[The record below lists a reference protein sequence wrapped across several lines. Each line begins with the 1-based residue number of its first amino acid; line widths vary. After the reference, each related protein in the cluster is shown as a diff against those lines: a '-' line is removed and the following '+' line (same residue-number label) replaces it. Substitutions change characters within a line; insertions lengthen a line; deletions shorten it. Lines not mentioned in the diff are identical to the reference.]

1 MRQLTHKRLTAW
13 LLTLVMALSLLPAA
27 ALADEVDE
35 DLSPPAPQEDYGY
48 VRLVFSEGE
57 QLDLHHGE
65 YITECSPTA
74 EVFGNASEDF
84 ITDGEYAALYYEGR
98 LYHKAAL
105 DGVSINADAVL
116 PAEDFAL
123 VPMGELAA
131 QAPSSGAEPV
141 ALTVEGTN
149 GGTNEGTTEGTTGGT
164 TQETTEG
171 TNEGTTEQQ
180 ETLPPLVPPVMKAPL
195 RAAAEPDKTY
205 GMVVLNFPP
214 LNNESR
220 AIKLYNGQYITECD
234 PDAHVWS
241 GVPHAESDYLV
252 WYLEGILFLNGNLQD
267 VRINLRNAMRYP
279 PKQSVLVCVVNDVVM
294 SGYDVLLD
302 LQDGPDVKLQIDTGK
317 SLTLNLTKTAQSPGR
332 GYAIYGR
339 EGAKLT
345 VCGGGELNINTVG
358 RNEGQ
363 YYAGGIVLSGGL
375 TLEDDRGSPYVNIK
389 VTGGTSGFN
398 GDRAFGI
405 DASSVK
411 EKDDST
417 LKITIESGRDFDP
430 ENEGWTKPKNTIQ
443 KNYAISAGTMEVLG
457 KASVEIVSK
466 KNVVTDVLL
475 GGGDGT
481 ALKVDTEGYFNI
493 WNQGN
498 IVRYPET
505 DTYHTHHDHP
515 YTNIQTGE
523 DAKVELIRAE
533 QGVSI
538 NSESTRIE
546 YWATEGSDSWAIIA
560 KEIVLGPDMYQGSC
574 PYEAVSE
581 NGTEYYRGEFNYIW
595 SPTGVA
601 TVKVSRGLIMD
612 HEVPPGASSSV
623 CFAKVIEP
631 KHEDTHVV
639 RKGDELKLTAPT
651 GKGTFLCWYDALHPE
666 GSGNGTSW
674 TNTTQ
679 TFSNIQRDMVLVPVR
694 DPMTTGPNLS
704 PVSYTTEYDSDTG
717 TTTRYAYQDM
727 TFAKED
733 SISNGSG
740 GYRVMLVP
748 AQLPRYG
755 ENTYASKDLKGRP
768 VMGLRNSRLYADAKP
783 SGAYGTTLAW
793 ENIPEGSYRIAY
805 DDDETGRCYF
815 SKPFTFNPP
824 VAPPYI
830 APGSGISDTNNH
842 VPETV
847 TLTVER
853 NKHIEYRVWN
863 SSTNKWSNL
872 QTYTGPFPVDVSVS
886 NDVRI
891 EAYAGASILGIK
903 SEAYYAVRPTGAPT
917 VKYGDTVLS
926 EDSVPRYFSG
936 AIELTVEAPEGYE
949 IWYREDQT
957 PAEGSNSAE
966 VIGTR
971 VKNGKAIIT
980 DSGNSGKVYFKLA
993 KTFTVNGRDYR
1004 KLSHNYAVVHLT
1016 KLIGLPTPEVTV
1028 TPKNGGAPL
1037 KPSGPNTYTIKEF
1050 VNVALAKS
1058 SVWPLNATM
1067 AYAYNS
1073 STSPQNAVPYTV
1085 PFEVRGE
1092 KTISVF
1098 TRVPKAGGGYD
1109 YKRENYTFKVDP
1121 SVKKVLLVV
1130 RNATA
1135 YDSDGNVLPNTSTS
1149 GANVSIGARIRVVS
1163 NVPSGKIFKNWSAN
1177 GIYDTPSD
1185 KFKEELFFTM
1195 PDRSNNYNM
1204 LILEAEFADQSEAS
1218 ITGDTKVL
1226 LTMGKTQYNGNDV
1239 IMQGTVGD
1247 SVDLFI
1253 NQSEGVD
1260 YHALRTISYQWWEGE
1275 SVGTV
1280 DNALPTWA
1288 TFDKSKTYTVKV
1300 TITANKGT
1308 KFADYAGVQFG
1319 TYGSFLKM
1327 KDVTRSSGG
1336 KSLTFT
1342 ATPLREMNLTLPT
1355 LHEGDSLSKVQE
1367 SFNTQLSPMGYEVE
1381 QLTWES
1387 GTPAIAGSAGT
1398 NYRINTLKLKLKQNC
1413 PLRDNKVVIDGTY
1426 CFHKSDSNGSLVVLD
1441 GSKKITVI
1449 VKSKGVSVS
1458 GTVKS
1463 YGDTG
1468 ENVTVQLIEAG
1479 HTEPSYEDT
1488 VPGNSAAYSFAT
1500 VPAGTYTLK
1509 VMKKGHAPFTK
1520 EITVGD
1526 SNVTEN
1532 VTIYLI
1538 GDVNKDGKIDANDMQ
1553 RVYAHISGENKFSNL
1568 AQGDVNGD
1576 GKVDANDMQRIYAHI
1591 SGENPLS

>member
-27 ALADEVDE
+27 ALADEAD
-35 DLSPPAPQEDYGY
+35 DGLSPPAPQEDYGY

-131 QAPSSGAEPV
+131 QAPSSGEEPV

-149 GGTNEGTTEGTTGGT
+149 GGTIEGTTGGT
-164 TQETTEG
+164 
-171 TNEGTTEQQ
+171 NEQQ

-398 GDRAFGI
+398 GDQAIGI
-405 DASSVK
+405 DASNVK
-411 EKDDST
+411 VKDDST

-430 ENEGWTKPKNTIQ
+430 ATEYWTKPKNVIQ

-505 DTYHTHHDHP
+505 DTLHTRYDHP
-515 YTNIQTGE
+515 YTNIETWK

-538 NSESTRIE
+538 DSESTRIE
-546 YWATEGSDSWAIIA
+546 YWATEGSDSWAILA

-574 PYEAVSE
+574 PYEAVQE
-581 NGTEYYRGEFNYIW
+581 NGAEYYRGEFNYIW

-623 CFAKVIEP
+623 YFAKVIEP
-631 KHEDTHVV
+631 EHEDTHVV

-704 PVSYTTEYDSDTG
+704 PVSYTTEYDSDTS
-717 TTTRYAYQDM
+717 TTTRYAYQDL

-842 VPETV
+842 APETV

-853 NKHIEYRVWN
+853 NRHIEYRVWN
-863 SSTNKWSNL
+863 SSTNKWTSL
-872 QTYTGPFPVDVSVS
+872 QTYNGPFPVDVSVS

-993 KTFTVNGRDYR
+993 KSFTVNGRDYR

-1016 KLIGLPTPEVTV
+1016 KLDTLPAPEVTV
-1028 TPKNGGAPL
+1028 TPKNGGTPL
-1037 KPSGPNTYTIKEF
+1037 TPSGPNTYTIKEF
-1050 VNVALAKS
+1050 VNVALAKPS
-1058 SVWPLNATM
+1058 GWPLNATM

-1092 KTISVF
+1092 KTVSVF

-1109 YKRENYTFKVDP
+1109 YERENYVFKVDP

-1135 YDSDGNVLPNTSTS
+1135 YDSNGNVLPNTSTS
-1149 GANVSIGARIRVVS
+1149 GVNVPIGARIKVVPT
-1163 NVPSGKIFKNWSAN
+1163 VPSGKIFKNWSCGQN
-1177 GIYDTPSD
+1177 IYDTPND
-1185 KFKEELFFTM
+1185 KFKEELFFTI
-1195 PDRSNNYNM
+1195 PDTNQM
-1204 LILEAEFADQSEAS
+1204 LILNAKFADQSEAT

-1239 IMQGTVGD
+1239 FMQGTVGD

-1253 NQSEGVD
+1253 NQSAGID

-1280 DNALPTWA
+1280 DNARPTWA
-1288 TFDKSKTYTVKV
+1288 TFDENKTYTVKV

-1319 TYGSFLKM
+1319 TYGKFLKM
-1327 KDVTRSSGG
+1327 KDVTLSTDG
-1336 KSLTFT
+1336 KTLTFV

-1398 NYRINTLKLKLKQNC
+1398 NYRINTLKLKLKQNR
-1413 PLRDNKVVIDGTY
+1413 PLVDNKVVIDGTY

-1449 VKSKGVSVS
+1449 VRPKGVSVS
-1458 GTVKS
+1458 GTVTS
-1463 YGDTG
+1463 YGDAG

-1479 HTEPSYEDT
+1479 HTEPSYEDIVT
-1488 VPGNSAAYSFAT
+1488 GNSGSYSIPT

-1509 VMKKGHAPFTK
+1509 VMKKGHAPWTE
-1520 EITVGD
+1520 EITVGTD
-1526 SNVTEN
+1526 DITGKD